1 MSTSLETFEL
11 LRLAE
16 NVCDGIWERIKDW
29 QRFDREVIG
38 NQLARAADSVGA
50 NIAESH
56 DRYHYGEKIQFLLYA
71 RGSLT
76 EAQYWLRRCSAR
88 NLIPADECN
97 KQIAELEDPA
107 RNMNGYTNYL
117 RRKRAD
123 QASST

>member
-1 MSTSLETFEL
+1 MATSLEDFEL
-11 LRLAE
+11 LRQSE
-16 NVCDGIWERIKDW
+16 NVCDEIWELIKNW
-29 QRFDREVIG
+29 HRFDREVVG
-38 NQLARAADSVGA
+38 SQLVRAADSIGA

-56 DRYHYGEKIQFLLYA
+56 GRYHYGEKIQFLLYA

-88 NLIPADECN
+88 NLIPADECD
-97 KQIAELEDPA
+97 KQIAELEALA

-123 QASST
+123 QTSSK